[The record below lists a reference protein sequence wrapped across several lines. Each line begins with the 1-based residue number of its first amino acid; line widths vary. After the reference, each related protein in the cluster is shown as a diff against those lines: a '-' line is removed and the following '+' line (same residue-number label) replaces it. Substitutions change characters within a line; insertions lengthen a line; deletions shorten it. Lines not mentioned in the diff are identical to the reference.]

1 MTDIGAA
8 LAKIPSGI
16 FILTARHGAKRSGML
31 ASWIMQASFEPPM
44 ITTAVRKDRF
54 LADWLAA
61 GAALTVNILSD
72 DEKSM
77 ISHFGRGF
85 RPDEEAF
92 NGIELLD
99 AGAEAGAGAAEGAP
113 IIADA
118 LAFLR
123 AEVKGKLDAGDHWIF
138 LAQVRGGKLLREG
151 VPMTHIRKDGMKY

>member
-16 FILTARHGAKRSGML
+16 FILTARHGEKRSGML

-61 GAALTVNILSD
+61 GASIAVNVLSD

-92 NGIELLD
+92 RGIELLP
-99 AGAEAGAGAAEGAP
+99 EENGAP
-113 IIADA
+113 VITDA
-118 LAFLR
+118 LAYLR

-138 LAQVRGGKLLREG
+138 LAQVQGGKLLRDG